1 MPLSLALPARRLA
14 AAIVAAGV
22 LATAAVAPAEAAAE
36 RRAALVI
43 DAATGKTL
51 YAKNADDPRYPASL
65 TKMMTLY
72 ILFEEMQRGRV
83 SNETRFEVSAYAS
96 KQAPSKLGL
105 QPGQTI
111 TALEAIR
118 ALVTKSAN
126 DAAMVVAENIGGSEA
141 AFARRMTETARRIG
155 MTNTVFR
162 NPHGLPN
169 PGQHTTARDLATLG
183 LALQKRFPTL
193 YRHFSTA
200 SFTFRGRTHRNHNK
214 LLGRVQGVDGIKTGY
229 IRASGFNLVTSA
241 RRGDRRVVAV
251 VLGGATGASRD
262 KEMAGLVE
270 KYLPQASRSSGDL
283 VASAGASAGA
293 ATLTEAA
300 IVAAAAKMPPVPP
313 AAPRAL
319 PEPVEVA
326 EATAE
331 PMSLAT
337 AYAPTSTGARPQT
350 LDAAAAEIE
359 SDAQGDAEASDGSD
373 DVAATASIS
382 RATRDGWTI
391 QIGAMPDRD
400 AAVAYLSEARGR
412 FASLL
417 SAREPYTEPVKK
429 GGTTLYRARFAG
441 FDSQAQARAACSQL
455 AKRDYACLAVRQ

>member
-1 MPLSLALPARRLA
+1 MPLSLAHPAGRFA
-14 AAIVAAGV
+14 AAIVAVAV

-36 RRAALVI
+36 RRAALVV

-51 YAKNADDPRYPASL
+51 YAKNADDRRYPASL

-72 ILFEEMQRGRV
+72 ILFEEMERGRI
-83 SNETRFEVSAYAS
+83 SNATRFEVSAYAS

-126 DAAMVVAENIGGSEA
+126 DAAMVVAENIAGSEA
-141 AFARRMTETARRIG
+141 AFARRMTETARSIG
-155 MTNTVFR
+155 MRNTVFR

-169 PGQHTTARDLATLG
+169 PGQYTTARDLATLG
-183 LALQKRFPTL
+183 LALQKRFPEL

-200 SFTFRGRTHRNHNK
+200 SFSFRGRTHRNHNK
-214 LLGRVQGVDGIKTGY
+214 LLGRVKGVDGIKTGY

-241 RRGDRRVVAV
+241 KRDGRQIVAV
-251 VLGGATGASRD
+251 VLGGGTGASRD
-262 KEMAGLVE
+262 KEMASLVE
-270 KYLPQASRSSGDL
+270 TYLPKAARTSGAL
-283 VASAGASAGA
+283 VASASAA
-293 ATLTEAA
+293 PLTEAA
-300 IVAAAAKMPPVPP
+300 IIAAAAKNPMPP

-326 EATAE
+326 AAMT
-331 PMSLAT
+331 LAT
-337 AYAPTSTGARPQT
+337 AYAPAAPAPAPQT

-359 SDAQGDAEASDGSD
+359 AGAEGDAEAGDGAEE
-373 DVAATASIS
+373 VAQTASIS
-382 RATRDGWTI
+382 RATREGWTI
-391 QIGAMPDRD
+391 QIAAMPDRD

-417 SAREPYTEPVKK
+417 SAREPYTEAVKK

>member
-1 MPLSLALPARRLA
+1 MPLSFAHPARRFA

-22 LATAAVAPAEAAAE
+22 LATAAAAPAEAAAE
-36 RRAALVI
+36 RRAALVV

-51 YAKNADDPRYPASL
+51 YAKNADDRRFPASL

-72 ILFEEMQRGRV
+72 ILFEEMQRGRI

-105 QPGQTI
+105 RPGQTI

-183 LALQKRFPTL
+183 LALQKRFPAL

-229 IRASGFNLVTSA
+229 IRASGFNLVTSVK
-241 RRGDRRVVAV
+241 RDGRQIVAV
-251 VLGGATGASRD
+251 VLGGASGASRD

-270 KYLPQASRSSGDL
+270 KYLPQATKTSGAL
-283 VASAGASAGA
+283 VASAGPAP
-293 ATLTEAA
+293 LTEAA
-300 IVAAAAKMPPVPP
+300 IVAAAAKMPPMPP

-337 AYAPTSTGARPQT
+337 AYASTGTGARPQT

-359 SDAQGDAEASDGSD
+359 ADAQGDAEAGDGSD

-382 RATRDGWTI
+382 RATREGWTI
-391 QIGAMPDRD
+391 QIAAMPDRD

-412 FASLL
+412 FTSLL